1 MQLTDWLRCRAFL
14 TSKLAVLQEW
24 CPAPGLS
31 RKAKSRAK
39 QAAQRAL
46 TSLVDLNQPPVKVSN
61 KATQPWY
68 PGQVNIFI
76 QNSMDETV
84 ELKCDRNIEDICKN
98 TTDRFITP
106 GAGATITSFDTDV
119 FEATL
124 DGETVDAFRVDVS
137 RGIVQ
142 DWVIG
147 FHQTH
152 TVHQITGPVG
162 EVVTNHLVVQGQ
174 SANCS
179 KRCRPGEGQPVEIKL
194 QQALPLEK
202 WDVMAVSEWITAAF
216 GLPEVA
222 DAVTRHA
229 VDGATAAV
237 MRREDWREVGASG
250 LESAKLIAAVKKLE
264 TTAAA
269 AEMMSGAGAGSDYE
283 IIAETQEE
291 IKMRMHGEEFLVDKD
306 SGLAF
311 RVLENGEVEEA
322 GSWDP
327 ERKQMDISDDRD

>member
-1 MQLTDWLRCRAFL
+1 MIA
-14 TSKLAVLQEW
+14 
-24 CPAPGLS
+24 
-31 RKAKSRAK
+31 
-39 QAAQRAL
+39 
-46 TSLVDLNQPPVKVSN
+46 
-61 KATQPWY
+61 
-68 PGQVNIFI
+68 
-76 QNSMDETV
+76 
-84 ELKCDRNIEDICKN
+84 
-98 TTDRFITP
+98 P
-106 GAGATITSFDTDV
+106 GAGATVTSFDTDV

-147 FHQTH
+147 FHQKH
-152 TVHQITGPVG
+152 TVPHQITGPVG
-162 EVVTNHLVVQGQ
+162 EVVTNHLLVQGRG
-174 SANCS
+174 ANCS
-179 KRCRPGEGQPVEIKL
+179 KRCRPGEGQPVKAKL

-202 WDVMAVSEWITAAF
+202 WDVMAVSEWMTSAL

-237 MRREDWREVGASG
+237 MLREDWREVGASG
-250 LESAKLIAAVKKLE
+250 LESAKLIAAVKKLQ

-269 AEMMSGAGAGSDYE
+269 AEMTTRAASGSDYE

-311 RVLENGEVEEA
+311 RVMQNGEVEEA

-327 ERKQMDISDDRD
+327 ERKQMDLSDERD